1 MKLLKL
7 VGAAAI
13 GATAIGTTVAFSAA
27 PAAHADHRCT
37 LGAITLVHPD
47 WVPCVPGAKD
57 EPIKH
62 FHLADVDNAPADAP
76 PPVNGIQ
83 PGETIPNISQGGR
96 VGDSAPALS
105 VNVFNCW
112 GQDIPFGYM
121 CPADRPSPTDWV
133 ACNTWPPTSV
143 VRSLAECPRL

>member
-1 MKLLKL
+1 MKLVKL
-7 VGAAAI
+7 A
-13 GATAIGTTVAFSAA
+13 GATAIAATAIGATVAFSAA
-27 PAAHADHRCT
+27 PAAHADHECT

-47 WVPCVPGAKD
+47 WIPCVPGATD
-57 EPIKH
+57 VPVRDFI
-62 FHLADVDNAPADAP
+62 LADLDTQ
-76 PPVNGIQ
+76 PV
-83 PGETIPNISQGGR
+83 EAIPNINKGGQ
-96 VGDSAPALS
+96 VGVNAPPLS

-121 CPADRPSPTDWV
+121 CPSDRPNPSDWV